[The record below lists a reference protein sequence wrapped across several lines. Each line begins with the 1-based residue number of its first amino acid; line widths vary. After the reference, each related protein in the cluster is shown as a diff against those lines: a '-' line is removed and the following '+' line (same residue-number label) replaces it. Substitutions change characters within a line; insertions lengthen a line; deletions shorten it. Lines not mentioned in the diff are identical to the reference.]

1 MAEVRDYKKRDY
13 VRAELIETDS
23 QVGTR
28 DGMRGAKAGDYLVY
42 ESAGTRVVKGSVF
55 NAEFVL
61 VESEESEARQFS
73 PGGKSVEEVLEFLK
87 ENPDEVERVKQLE
100 RDGGSRK
107 GILNY
112 EKR

>member
-1 MAEVRDYKKRDY
+1 M
-13 VRAELIETDS
+13 
-23 QVGTR
+23 VGTR
-28 DGMRGAKAGDYLVY
+28 DGVRGARAGDYVVY
-42 ESAGTRVVKGSVF
+42 GNDGTRIVKGSEF
-55 NAEFVL
+55 DAEYVL
-61 VESEESEARQFS
+61 VETEESEARKFT
-73 PGGKSVEEVLEFLK
+73 PAGKSVEDVVEFLK